1 MDGQRE
7 GTDASGDGGST
18 GAQPTDGASVF
29 DVAPKPPPKPPG
41 TLVDEDSTE
50 SGGDMTSSSMDAP
63 APPPVK
69 GGGT

>member
-7 GTDASGDGGST
+7 GTDASGDGGDA
-18 GAQPTDGASVF
+18 GAQPTDSASVS

-50 SGGDMTSSSMDAP
+50 SSGDMTSSMDAP